1 MRVPIKDDLP
11 PIESDDDAESFDS
24 NIEGDFSEDDDIS
37 GDDLSD
43 EIPSGTDD
51 VLDGD
56 DEPNDEPDSD
66 EEMPYEKIPRK
77 QRAQSEEPVEVQR
90 LPIKLANGKL
100 LQTGKKPLTTT
111 IKEREDARRQESS
124 SEEEDEEPEPARR
137 NDIATGARFGR
148 VAVIDV
154 LQTKSRKQRIEKAKD
169 QIAGICQEI
178 MADPENSVCC
188 ILMPYSQLLK
198 SELPLARSP

>member
-1 MRVPIKDDLP
+1 MKDDLP
-11 PIESDDDAESFDS
+11 PIDSDDDAESFDS
-24 NIEGDFSEDDDIS
+24 NIEGDFSEDDDMS
-37 GDDLSD
+37 GADLSDEMVSESDDLSD
-43 EIPSGTDD
+43 
-51 VLDGD
+51 GD
-56 DEPNDEPDSD
+56 EEPNDELNSD

-100 LQTGKKPLTTT
+100 LQTGTKTLTTT
-111 IKEREDARRQESS
+111 IKEREEARLQESS

-148 VAVIDV
+148 AAVTDV
-154 LQTKSRKQRIEKAKD
+154 LQTKSRKQRIATAKE

-178 MADPENSVCC
+178 MADPENSVC
-188 ILMPYSQLLK
+188 
-198 SELPLARSP
+198 